1 MSEPQLQEPPAVS
14 LSLQE
19 KHEQALKECDR
30 LLDHF
35 KTRAE
40 RNKHLF
46 NGLKYSSIILTIG
59 VTVLA
64 ALPANPIPWSVP
76 VVAGLAAL
84 CTTLLSATHAQELWV
99 LSRSTQKYLMVERFH
114 YCQGVGSYAE
124 LRDEDKVRR
133 FSERVIEI
141 WSGGHDAWQQNVAEK
156 QLGGHRE
163 QNGPEESPKE
173 GRKTGN

>member
-1 MSEPQLQEPPAVS
+1 MAPPACCSSARKSEPKEDDAEPGVRERKVVRGRYFEFRKRIIDFRPPFLDPGGAMSEPQLQEPPAVS

-84 CTTLLSATHAQELWV
+84 CTTLLSATHAQE
-99 LSRSTQKYLMVERFH
+99 
-114 YCQGVGSYAE
+114 
-124 LRDEDKVRR
+124 
-133 FSERVIEI
+133 
-141 WSGGHDAWQQNVAEK
+141 
-156 QLGGHRE
+156 
-163 QNGPEESPKE
+163 
-173 GRKTGN
+173 